1 MSSLGVAEQG
11 GERIG
16 LKDSVVYARRNDRG
30 EVVMQVPGTV
40 IGMNYRTQQVQIA
53 VNSRLRFWVPV
64 ASVSV
69 AMHAALTA

>member
-1 MSSLGVAEQG
+1 MSSLEVAGQG
-11 GERIG
+11 EKKIG
-16 LKDSVVYARRNDRG
+16 LKDNVVYSRRNDRG

-40 IGMNYRTQQVQIA
+40 TGMNYRTQQVQIA
-53 VNSRLRFWVPV
+53 VNPRLRFWVPV